1 MDHRRNAACCGRPS
15 LAITTGDLSSS
26 SSEYVRHHYD
36 NPSGRD
42 GRGINLSRMGEQES
56 PREWYYKIPHTR
68 HGRDVTVTDNN
79 NRMNTINVLNGLP
92 LGSRSCGTA
101 RATLFTVTSAPTR
114 IRRRDS
120 LALGEAIPLWF
131 AVLSPLI
138 GLIIGFL
145 GAWLF
150 SSLTS

>member
-1 MDHRRNAACCGRPS
+1 
-15 LAITTGDLSSS
+15 
-26 SSEYVRHHYD
+26 
-36 NPSGRD
+36 
-42 GRGINLSRMGEQES
+42 
-56 PREWYYKIPHTR
+56 
-68 HGRDVTVTDNN
+68 
-79 NRMNTINVLNGLP
+79 MNTLDRSP
-92 LGSRSCGTA
+92 LEDSRGN
-101 RATLFTVTSAPTR
+101 ATLFAVAGASSR

-131 AVLSPLI
+131 AVLSPFI

>member
-1 MDHRRNAACCGRPS
+1 MKTINLLNGSATKIPQWWDWSRNA
-15 LAITTGDLSSS
+15 
-26 SSEYVRHHYD
+26 Y
-36 NPSGRD
+36 
-42 GRGINLSRMGEQES
+42 
-56 PREWYYKIPHTR
+56 
-68 HGRDVTVTDNN
+68 
-79 NRMNTINVLNGLP
+79 
-92 LGSRSCGTA
+92 
-101 RATLFTVTSAPTR
+101 TVTSRPSR

-131 AVLSPLI
+131 AVLSPFI